1 MDQRPVRRDIHM
13 SHRRKVMLARMVS
26 TGIITTLLVPVTVA
40 LAQSD
45 VPDLKGQWLGT
56 VENVRRGEVFE
67 HNDPAPDIAFGTVE
81 FTITI
86 DRQEGRRFAGS
97 WASVRASDPLIGTL
111 RSDGRRLHM
120 VDNDGT
126 FTGELLGP
134 DEMEVCRTEIVPM
147 TGTPESMIASCGT
160 FTRQR

>member
-1 MDQRPVRRDIHM
+1 
-13 SHRRKVMLARMVS
+13 MLARMIS
-26 TGIITTLLVPVTVA
+26 AGIIITLLVPVTVA

-45 VPDLKGQWLGT
+45 VPDLKGQWLAT
-56 VENVRRGEVFE
+56 VETVRRGEVFE
-67 HNDPAPDIAFGTVE
+67 HYTEPSPEATFGSRDY
-81 FTITI
+81 TITI
-86 DRQEGRRFAGS
+86 DRQEGRRFAGTR
-97 WASVRASDPLIGTL
+97 ASARASDPLIGIM

-134 DEMEVCRTEIVPM
+134 DEMEVCRTEV
-147 TGTPESMIASCGT
+147 TPRSMVASCAT